1 MNDYLFIY
9 FTNNYQQITITSHLH
24 KPKERM
30 VFHAALPQML
40 ARLLR
45 WTLKHVHV
53 LVILHT

>member
-45 WTLKHVHV
+45 
-53 LVILHT
+53 